1 MKLSHNL
8 QLASPRAATPPDP
21 AAASAEASAASI
33 VAMPPAKPTTMDDSY
48 DRKRYAHLDNKTMDN
63 SYSHLRAAG
72 ASANHPPL
80 RARERPPDPPPTT

>member
-1 MKLSHNL
+1 MPLSHNL

-21 AAASAEASAASI
+21 ATASADASAASA
-33 VAMPPAKPTTMDDSY
+33 VTMPPASMDDSY

-72 ASANHPPL
+72 ASAIIPPPPPL
-80 RARERPPDPPPTT
+80 RANTPQTPR